1 MFSNSEIYIY
11 NYEEFKTDYTQCLNF
26 LSGVE
31 KYNNKFVNTKK
42 LKSGMYE
49 MKIKPKYIEK
59 IYNMSPKIIKRF
71 QNIYV
76 IKIFWNILKKLLYK
90 KVIFNS
96 IDNKTIEKIN
106 KKFEWDKK

>member
-1 MFSNSEIYIY
+1 MLSAENSRV
-11 NYEEFKTDYTQCLNF
+11 N
-26 LSGVE
+26 
-31 KYNNKFVNTKK
+31 NNKYVNTKK
-42 LKSGMYE
+42 LKNEMYE

-76 IKIFWNILKKLLYK
+76 IKFFWNTLKKLLYK
-90 KVIFNS
+90 KIIFNS